1 VTRARGAE
9 ESEMAT
15 DEEWVEDLKRWLRAA
30 HQPALGDPVDDVA
43 LGVEAAQ
50 PALQAL
56 YWPDAATTGR

>member
-1 VTRARGAE
+1 
-9 ESEMAT
+9 MAT

-30 HQPALGDPVDDVA
+30 HQRALGDPVDDVA